1 MTTNIHAIILAGGSG
16 SRVRGATL
24 PKQFLKIGGG
34 KPLLVSTVEKFVFH
48 PEIKTVCIVA
58 PKAWLSHTRDIFQ
71 SCAYIQKLIFCEGG
85 RSRQESLYF
94 GTKKIQNIYGS
105 ESIILSHDAARP
117 FVSLRV
123 INENI
128 NALVQGASA
137 CDTVIP
143 ATDTIVCSQDNLSI
157 TSIPDRRF
165 LYQGQTPQSFFSSDY
180 IRAYETFGEN
190 EDITDAA
197 KLLLQLGIEVKLVEG
212 DPFNIKITNDHD
224 ITIANFILTQDK
236 E

>member
-1 MTTNIHAIILAGGSG
+1 M
-16 SRVRGATL
+16 
-24 PKQFLKIGGG
+24 
-34 KPLLVSTVEKFVFH
+34 
-48 PEIKTVCIVA
+48 
-58 PKAWLSHTRDIFQ
+58 
-71 SCAYIQKLIFCEGG
+71 
-85 RSRQESLYF
+85 
-94 GTKKIQNIYGS
+94 
-105 ESIILSHDAARP
+105 
-117 FVSLRV
+117 
-123 INENI
+123 
-128 NALVQGASA
+128 QGASA